1 MGRESKFLLSLLGLL
16 AGIFVTA
23 LALRLLIPR
32 PPEGAGPDIHTL
44 TFNPFAETVPP
55 PDLTPSPERK
65 TLQHVH
71 TIGVTSQTQTRFPN
85 IEASFEPSFDQTEQN
100 DFPLPAMKR
109 DDPPTLEAVDKIPV
123 LGSQKPDVEKNDAP
137 WQMQKTV
144 KSFPEDSSAKAADNV
159 NSQLPPQ
166 PLPIANSPLQTSTTK
181 PKKKLSPGMLY
192 DVQEGDSWWQL
203 AESAYGDGRYYRSLF
218 AWNKTLQPRVS
229 LSPGTTLEIP
239 QANQLQLAW
248 PRLIPAE

>member
-44 TFNPFAETVPP
+44 SFNPFAETVPP
-55 PDLTPSPERK
+55 PDLTPSPEKK
-65 TLQHVH
+65 TLQREATTHDAPE
-71 TIGVTSQTQTRFPN
+71 TQTRFPN
-85 IEASFEPSFDQTEQN
+85 VEASFEPSVPYNQE
-100 DFPLPAMKR
+100 PGIKR
-109 DDPPTLEAVDKIPV
+109 
-123 LGSQKPDVEKNDAP
+123 SPDVEKKNAP
-137 WQMQKTV
+137 WQKQETIQT
-144 KSFPEDSSAKAADNV
+144 FPEASTQAIDNV

-166 PLPIANSPLQTSTTK
+166 SPPIAISPPQTTTTK
-181 PKKKLSPGMLY
+181 PIKKLSPGMLY

-229 LSPGTTLEIP
+229 LSL
-239 QANQLQLAW
+239 W
-248 PRLIPAE
+248 PRLLSTATVRRLVIDTNADDTVSEVVNTCSLENSKEDFFSSVR